1 MFKLGN
7 VAWFL
12 GRLRVQFTLYIAALL
27 VIFTAL
33 VLAFNWRGQEEI
45 VLDRLD
51 ANVSYVAAM
60 TAILAGDRLQ
70 EGDVAG
76 LTVIVGEIVELEDAM
91 SIAILSPDGQILV
104 EGRGL
109 ATAEDFRA
117 SPDAP
122 LGVQADRINAAAD
135 VIVGGAI
142 VAQICISRALQMPG
156 AAAGGSIL
164 GNAAFGEEAA
174 SFHAVLER
182 NLLIGL
188 IMFVL
193 AIPLAAFF
201 INRTTRG
208 ISSVT
213 KAANQM
219 AAGDLDVEIPQ
230 SGTGEVAELQNS
242 FRVMQTELRD
252 NIGKI
257 EALAYT
263 DGITGLANR
272 ARFQQALEGT
282 FRGDHV
288 AAGAV
293 LMIDLDHFK
302 GVNDAHGHR
311 FGDRVLAA
319 VGTRLAS
326 LIATEGAEIGIHN
339 RILARFGGDGFALL
353 VRGAVDRQALERLS
367 DGIIRGLEEPFQIA
381 GMRINIGCSIGI
393 APIDKG
399 ARSPTQL
406 LQQVDLAMYSAKN
419 DGRRRA
425 RFFSA
430 EIRAA
435 AKRNASLESDL
446 RDAIRTDALLVYYQ
460 PKIRCD
466 TLAIAGAE
474 ALLRWRHP
482 TEGFIS
488 PSEFIP
494 IAEGSGLIADTGNRV
509 LAQSLNEFRR
519 LYDEGID
526 LSLAVN
532 VAALQLQR
540 ADFVAS
546 VVGALTGSRFPPDRL
561 ELELTESTAILA
573 SERPDQL
580 MAPLRELGVRFA
592 IDDFGTGHSSL
603 GRLPSP
609 PFDILKIDQSF
620 IADLADSADK
630 QTIVRTVT
638 SLAHGLGLEIVAEGV
653 EREEDYLILR
663 ECRVH
668 LAQGFLW
675 SPALPFAE
683 FATLVRAMRPAETEP
698 AGASSGTLGA

>member
-1 MFKLGN
+1 
-7 VAWFL
+7 
-12 GRLRVQFTLYIAALL
+12 
-27 VIFTAL
+27 
-33 VLAFNWRGQEEI
+33 
-45 VLDRLD
+45 
-51 ANVSYVAAM
+51 
-60 TAILAGDRLQ
+60 
-70 EGDVAG
+70 
-76 LTVIVGEIVELEDAM
+76 
-91 SIAILSPDGQILV
+91 
-104 EGRGL
+104 
-109 ATAEDFRA
+109 
-117 SPDAP
+117 
-122 LGVQADRINAAAD
+122 
-135 VIVGGAI
+135 
-142 VAQICISRALQMPG
+142 
-156 AAAGGSIL
+156 
-164 GNAAFGEEAA
+164 
-174 SFHAVLER
+174 
-182 NLLIGL
+182 
-188 IMFVL
+188 
-193 AIPLAAFF
+193 
-201 INRTTRG
+201 
-208 ISSVT
+208 
-213 KAANQM
+213 
-219 AAGDLDVEIPQ
+219 
-230 SGTGEVAELQNS
+230 
-242 FRVMQTELRD
+242 
-252 NIGKI
+252 
-257 EALAYT
+257 
-263 DGITGLANR
+263 
-272 ARFQQALEGT
+272 
-282 FRGDHV
+282 
-288 AAGAV
+288 
-293 LMIDLDHFK
+293 
-302 GVNDAHGHR
+302 
-311 FGDRVLAA
+311 
-319 VGTRLAS
+319 
-326 LIATEGAEIGIHN
+326 
-339 RILARFGGDGFALL
+339 
-353 VRGAVDRQALERLS
+353 
-367 DGIIRGLEEPFQIA
+367 
-381 GMRINIGCSIGI
+381 MRINIGCSIGI

-399 ARSPTQL
+399 GRSPTQL

-425 RFFSA
+425 RFSSA

-446 RDAIRTDALLVYYQ
+446 HDAIRTDTLLVYYQ
-460 PKIRCD
+460 SKIRCD
-466 TLAIAGAE
+466 THAIAGAE
-474 ALLRWRHP
+474 ALLRWPHP

-494 IAEGSGLIADTGNRV
+494 IAEGSGLIADIGNRV

-526 LSLAVN
+526 LSL
-532 VAALQLQR
+532 AALQLQR

-603 GRLPSP
+603 GRLPSL

-683 FATLVRAMRPAETEP
+683 FAALVRAMRPAETEP